1 MKLDFTRVDVY
12 ELRWPS
18 IMFTLNELGAG
29 KVGEVVAR
37 WESQLICG
45 HPDRLSLY
53 YELPR
58 PQNGAVT
65 VRLINR
71 RTGQVLAGIK
81 QEPISNGAWW
91 VKVGNHPWAGPYTW
105 EQVRDW
111 EWATPSL

>member
-12 ELRWPS
+12 ELHWPN
-18 IMFTLNELGAG
+18 IMFALNELGAG
-29 KVGEVVAR
+29 RLAELVAN
-37 WESQLICG
+37 WEARIVRN

-65 VRLINR
+65 VQLVNR
-71 RTGQVLAGIK
+71 RTGQVLAGVK

-91 VKVGNHPWAGPYTW
+91 VKTGNHPWAGPYTW